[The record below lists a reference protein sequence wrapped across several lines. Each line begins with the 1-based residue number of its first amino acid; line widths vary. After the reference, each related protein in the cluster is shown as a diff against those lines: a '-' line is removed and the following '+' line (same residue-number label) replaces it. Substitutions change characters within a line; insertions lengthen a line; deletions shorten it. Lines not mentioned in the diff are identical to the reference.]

1 MKVGERIHVRARK
14 TDGTVYRSWQATI
27 ESVTT
32 GSIVTIAP
40 ADQPVFDLY
49 SKEFQDKMYEAANEA
64 LEIANHWKSG
74 PVPVFP

>member
-49 SKEFQDKMYEAANEA
+49 SKEFQ
-64 LEIANHWKSG
+64 
-74 PVPVFP
+74 